1 MSTTEEH
8 HFEVIVTTRDGVV
21 IDFDLNDENSATWWE
36 GTVFLPKHECWTD
49 ESNDERVA
57 ENAMREI
64 ARQAKRRIPDPVGS
78 YCVYWQGHILD
89 AFDTE
94 EEAEKES
101 LRLAVEVNAGKLHE
115 FLDPEDIEDYDDPF
129 PVLWTKD
136 VY

>member
-1 MSTTEEH
+1 
-8 HFEVIVTTRDGVV
+8 
-21 IDFDLNDENSATWWE
+21 
-36 GTVFLPKHECWTD
+36 
-49 ESNDERVA
+49 
-57 ENAMREI
+57 
-64 ARQAKRRIPDPVGS
+64 
-78 YCVYWQGHILD
+78 VYWQGHILD

>member
-8 HFEVIVTTRDGVV
+8 HFEVIVTTRDGTL
-21 IDFDLNDENSATWWE
+21 IDFDLNDENSATWWD
-36 GTVFLPKHECWTD
+36 GTVYLPKTEEWVDSGQDDTL
-49 ESNDERVA
+49 A
-57 ENAMREI
+57 FQAMFEFQRLI
-64 ARQAKRRIPDPVGS
+64 KRRIPEPVGS

-89 AFDTE
+89 AFATE
-94 EEAEKES
+94 EEAIKES
-101 LRLAVEVNAGKLHE
+101 LRLVLEVNAGKMHD